1 MKFGGYFVNLVIYS
15 CQPDNICN
23 DCNNPDVYV
32 NLVIDVFV
40 LYTILNTEQY

>member
-1 MKFGGYFVNLVIYS
+1 M
-15 CQPDNICN
+15 ICICS

-40 LYTILNTEQY
+40 LYTILNTE

>member
-1 MKFGGYFVNLVIYS
+1 MIS
-15 CQPDNICN
+15 TCN
-23 DCNNPDVYV
+23 DCNNHDVYV

>member
-1 MKFGGYFVNLVIYS
+1 MLVATVTSHDIT
-15 CQPDNICN
+15 CDNICN